1 MIPALKTRIPI
12 QVFKLQFPQTKMKL
26 FDGLVFQKK
35 VGTQKNFKGSLSKFL
50 ILLFNTFFHLKNQR
64 REIVMKNVGGNAE
77 KMGKLIFPNIGN
89 NNINNKHSNITFH
102 INKEKSN
109 E

>member
-1 MIPALKTRIPI
+1 
-12 QVFKLQFPQTKMKL
+12 MKL

-35 VGTQKNFKGSLSKFL
+35 KVGRQKNFKGSLSKFL
-50 ILLFNTFFHLKNQR
+50 ILLFNTFFHLKKQR

-77 KMGKLIFPNIGN
+77 KMGKLISPNIGN

>member
-1 MIPALKTRIPI
+1 M

-26 FDGLVFQKK
+26 FDGLVIPKK
-35 VGTQKNFKGSLSKFL
+35 KKKSGQAKKNFKGSLSKYL
-50 ILLFNTFFHLKNQR
+50 ILLFNTFFHLKKQR

-77 KMGKLIFPNIGN
+77 KMGKLISPNIGN